1 MPAEFGTEAM
11 DKSHKVTLYHNP
23 RCSKSRATLA
33 LLEKANVE
41 LEIVE
46 YLKHPPSAEKLD
58 RILTLLNM
66 GPRDLMRRNEAPY
79 RELGL
84 DDDNLNRDALIA
96 AVVAHPIL
104 MQRPVVLANG
114 RAAIGRPPERV
125 LEIL

>member
-1 MPAEFGTEAM
+1 MQ
-11 DKSHKVTLYHNP
+11 KNQKVTVYHNP

-33 LLEKANVE
+33 LLQKANVE
-41 LEIVE
+41 LEVVE
-46 YLKHPPSAEKLD
+46 YLKQPPSAEKLD

-84 DDDNLNRDALIA
+84 DDDSLSRDALIA
-96 AVVAHPIL
+96 AIAAHPIL

>member
-1 MPAEFGTEAM
+1 M
-11 DKSHKVTLYHNP
+11 KKNQKVTLYHNP

-41 LEIVE
+41 FEVVE
-46 YLKHPPSAEKLD
+46 YLKHPPSAETLD
-58 RILTLLNM
+58 RILNLLDM

-79 RELGL
+79 RELDL
-84 DDDNLNRDALIA
+84 DDETLSRDALIA
-96 AVVAHPIL
+96 VIVAHPIL